1 MKILKYCS
9 ALALTLA
16 AFPSVA
22 SFDQDGCSFWL
33 TDCPLP
39 AYPLFL
45 SENDTKS
52 NLLMLLADKQ
62 RLSLPFMLPADPANE
77 RDMELFSLQRLPLP
91 DEMESP
97 ELREQLVS
105 RLTAHDAS
113 LPALLEHYAGRD
125 ALYGRAISNSLQSV
139 SQFLDALEQSDLSPT
154 ERTLLLKTRLQLLGQ
169 QEDSPQS
176 SDVTMS
182 ESAREWQAYLDAAR
196 HFYEGHFSEA
206 LTGFMAL
213 QGAKAQWVAET
224 ANYMVMRTHL
234 NAAVKDAQSEY
245 GDTDFTKSDKEALK
259 QAMTQGQAYLATYPQ
274 GRYVSSTKGM
284 FRRINWMAGDQA
296 SLRDNYSEAIA
307 ADHSLPELEA
317 LVNEIDLSLLSADAY
332 RNELAYEDKTQPELL
347 FINAL
352 RGLRTGYDQKRN
364 WSNEQLDD
372 AIKQLQEMGKT
383 EEATYL
389 QAYRLLQNQ
398 QFDAVLA
405 LLPKTEGQ
413 NASTLAFSRQL
424 LRIWA
429 QQGMKAFDQA
439 EQALMTLVAAPL
451 TQAQQAFVENMLAD
465 QWVRTGNTAAIFS
478 KESPVTQL
486 RIRTVVL
493 KQSADPDVLRQQAR
507 QATSALERQI
517 ALHTLLVRDL
527 IAEDY
532 ATFLKD
538 VTLIPAD
545 YKEATPPKD
554 EPWQPV
560 PNGDVPLSAF
570 KWGGEGT
577 PQDYYCRDLTSTLG
591 TLLQHPGDGHA
602 LNCLGEYL
610 RNKDPE
616 INLWQGK
623 EMVWGLPKPES
634 ATAPSRLKLYQ
645 AVMANPKAEPE
656 DKSYALYRA
665 INCYAPSGNNG
676 CDAQEIPKS
685 MRQAWFNTLK
695 QRYGNSVW
703 AKSLKYYW

>member
-1 MKILKYCS
+1 MKIFKYCS
-9 ALALTLA
+9 ALALALA
-16 AFPSVA
+16 AAPSVA
-22 SFDQDGCSFWL
+22 SGDGDGCSFWL
-33 TDCPLP
+33 TECPLP

-52 NLLMLLADKQ
+52 NLLILLAEKQ
-62 RLSLPFMLPADPANE
+62 RLALPFILPADPVNE
-77 RDMELFSLQRLPLP
+77 RDMEIFSLHRLPLP
-91 DEMESP
+91 DEVENT

-105 RLTAHDAS
+105 RLTAHDSS

-176 SDVTMS
+176 SDVTLS

-234 NAAVKDAQSEY
+234 NAAMKDAQSEY

-259 QAMTQGQAYLATYPQ
+259 QAMMQGQSYLAAYPQ
-274 GRYVSSTKGM
+274 GRYTSSTRGM
-284 FRRINWMAGDQA
+284 FRRIIWMSGDQA
-296 SLRDNYSEAIA
+296 LLRDSYSEAMA
-307 ADHSLPELEA
+307 ASHPLPELEA

-332 RNELAYEDKTQPELL
+332 RNEVSYEDNKQPELL

-364 WSNEQLDD
+364 WSDEQLDA
-372 AIKQLQEMGKT
+372 AIKQLQEMGNK

-398 QFDAVLA
+398 QFEAVLA
-405 LLPKTEGQ
+405 LLPDAEGQ
-413 NASTLAFSRQL
+413 SASTLAFSRQL
-424 LRIWA
+424 LRIRA
-429 QQGMKAFDQA
+429 QQGMKAFDKA
-439 EQALMTLVAAPL
+439 EHALMALVAAPL
-451 TQAQQAFVENMLAD
+451 TQAQHAFVENMLAD
-465 QWVRTGNTAAIFS
+465 QWVHTGNTATIFN

-486 RIRTVVL
+486 RFRTVVL
-493 KQSADPDVLRQQAR
+493 KQSADPALLRQQAQ
-507 QATSALERQI
+507 QAPSAAERQI
-517 ALHTLLVRDL
+517 ALHTLLVRNL

-538 VTLIPAD
+538 VTLIPAN
-545 YKEATPPKD
+545 YQEATPPKD
-554 EPWQPV
+554 EPWQPI

-570 KWGGEGT
+570 KWGGDGT
-577 PQDYYCRDLTSTLG
+577 PKGYYCRELATTLG
-591 TLLQHPGDGHA
+591 TLVQHPKDGHA

-610 RNKDPE
+610 RNKAPE

-623 EMVWGLPKPES
+623 EMVWGLPEPKS

-645 AVMANPKAEPE
+645 TVMANPKAEPE

-665 INCYAPSGNNG
+665 INCYAPSGYNS
-676 CDAQEIPKS
+676 CDNQEIPQHI
-685 MRQAWFNTLK
+685 RQAWFNTLK